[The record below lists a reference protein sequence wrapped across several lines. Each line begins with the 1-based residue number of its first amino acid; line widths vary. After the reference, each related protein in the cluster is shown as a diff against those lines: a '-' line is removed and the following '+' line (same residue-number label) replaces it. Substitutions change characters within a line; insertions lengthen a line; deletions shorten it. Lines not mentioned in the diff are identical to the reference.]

1 MPTTAT
7 EPPQNPVPA
16 RTSAHEV
23 VATQAEATTP
33 QSPPAD
39 SDPPDAPGTADD
51 PTAAE
56 AAETPESPETPETMD
71 EFIQSTVDAA
81 LSRLDT
87 LLGVDAADPADLA
100 DGPDDDLDA
109 RAHLVAASTRAV
121 ERYFAE
127 RGVETGGAPLRITP
141 PLLAEHG
148 LPLATAVLGAIE
160 AMMTT
165 VLRDAY
171 EGRKARPA
179 DKPAHLALDFTDLF
193 DPPET
198 EGEGSTGGK
207 GAMGST
213 KGSK

>member
-1 MPTTAT
+1 MAADADAPET
-7 EPPQNPVPA
+7 
-16 RTSAHEV
+16 RG
-23 VATQAEATTP
+23 ATQ
-33 QSPPAD
+33 
-39 SDPPDAPGTADD
+39 
-51 PTAAE
+51 
-56 AAETPESPETPETMD
+56 TPEAPETID
-71 EFIQSTVDAA
+71 QFIQATVDAA
-81 LSRLDT
+81 LQRLDT
-87 LLGVDAADPADLA
+87 VLGVDGADPADLA
-100 DGPDDDLDA
+100 DDPDDDLDA

-127 RGVETGGAPLRITP
+127 RGMDTGGEAPLRITP

-193 DPPET
+193 DPPEP
-198 EGEGSTGGK
+198 EGQGRTGGR
-207 GAMGST
+207 GA
-213 KGSK
+213 KQ